1 MAFSTGVNFATVAAM
16 NACAAIRPS
25 PRRLALAASASL
37 VTLVLTLAIAAASPA
52 STDLEVS
59 IVSRAYQPAT
69 LTVTAGQTV
78 TWTNHALTPHTVTA
92 VGGQFDSGRI
102 DPGESFTV
110 TFATPGTFAYTCTIH
125 PSMHGSVV
133 VLAAGASPGAPA
145 EAVRVSLSRK
155 RGVRGELTLVRVRA
169 PRPGAKA
176 LLQLRSPHGG
186 SWITTRRAQLS
197 SSGTATF
204 TLSASVHRPLRVLVD
219 GSAGHAPLVGAAL
232 RPPA

>member
-1 MAFSTGVNFATVAAM
+1 MKANV
-16 NACAAIRPS
+16 AIRPA
-25 PRRLALAASASL
+25 PRRRVLAAGTSL
-37 VTLVLTLAIAAASPA
+37 LAIVFALGIAAASTA

-69 LTVTAGQTV
+69 LTITAGQTV

-92 VGGQFDSGRI
+92 VAGQFDSGRI

-133 VLAAGASPGAPA
+133 VLAAGSPPGGPA
-145 EAVRVSLSRK
+145 ESLRVSLSRK
-155 RGVRGELTLVRVRA
+155 RGAHGELTLVHVHA
-169 PRPGAKA
+169 PRPRAEA

-186 SWITTRRAQLS
+186 AWITSRRAQLS
-197 SSGTATF
+197 ASGTATL
-204 TLSASVHRPLRVLVD
+204 TLSASVHRSLRVLVE
-219 GSAGHAPLVGAAL
+219 GPAGRTPLIGAAL
-232 RPPA
+232 RQPA